1 MVLPIYL
8 WCMLCGGVI
17 DQAGN
22 RLVEGA
28 QPVNDAHGYRLV
40 DAAAL
45 EDNYLLNE
53 EHQWCGFH
61 RIITHVPDTDIY
73 YLSGIGYQAYTKQ
86 CGLSCFRVP
95 IDPTKAVIGLVEPG
109 VDGFQVH
116 NCSYIPPTAD
126 GHAPGANI
134 GFPIHMRCWSLAKI
148 KLGPAVEQNL
158 GLFWTVLRDRF
169 VRLIGKLGLPTPIT
183 SLEPYKIPGI
193 VQTLSQNFAR
203 TTVSPSASTFPSR
216 LSCLPQEIYWPILDC
231 LDWQSFVNL
240 KKAVAWPSMGGYWR
254 CRAALLLD
262 EDLDPI
268 PGPELDWEAI
278 CLELERLD
286 EVDGVFCNRRRI
298 LRVLK
303 DFQVNMQ
310 QLITRQV
317 DVS

>member
-1 MVLPIYL
+1 MVLPMQL
-8 WCMLCGGVI
+8 WCMLCAGVI
-17 DQAGN
+17 DQRGN
-22 RLVEGA
+22 RLVKGA
-28 QPVNDAHGYRLV
+28 QPVNDTLEYRLV
-40 DAAAL
+40 DAATL
-45 EDNYLLNE
+45 EDTYFLND

-61 RIITHVPDTDIY
+61 RIITHVPTTDIY

-95 IDPTKAVIGLVEPG
+95 IDPTKAVIGLVQPDL
-109 VDGFQVH
+109 DGFQVH
-116 NCSYIPPTAD
+116 NCTYIPPD
-126 GHAPGANI
+126 CHVPMDYI

-148 KLGPAVEQNL
+148 KLGPVVEQNL

-169 VRLIGKLGLPTPIT
+169 RGLIGQLPLPVPIT
-183 SLEPYKIPGI
+183 DPEPYKISEI
-193 VQTLSQNFAR
+193 MQTLDQSLTR
-203 TTVSPSASTFPSR
+203 TTVPPHPSNLPSR

-240 KKAVAWPSMGGYWR
+240 KKAVAWPAMGGYWR

-268 PGPELDWEAI
+268 PGPELDWETI

-298 LRVLK
+298 LGIVK
-303 DFQVNMQ
+303 DLGVNLQ
-310 QLITRQV
+310 QLILHQTV
-317 DVS
+317 VP